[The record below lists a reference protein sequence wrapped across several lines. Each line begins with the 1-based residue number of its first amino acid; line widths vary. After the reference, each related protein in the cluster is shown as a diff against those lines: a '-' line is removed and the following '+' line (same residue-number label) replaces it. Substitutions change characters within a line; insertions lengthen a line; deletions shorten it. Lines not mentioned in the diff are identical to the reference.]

1 MKHIELFF
9 LIFTTFLCNCS
20 DKYSEELGLQPM
32 LTPRY
37 INVSPQSLSF
47 FALPT
52 TSQSVRVESFDTPW
66 KIDNAI
72 NWITLSSIAEEKS
85 GNVRVTASENEN
97 GDKVRV
103 GIFYVKSNI
112 KDWDYESA
120 IYVSQAAATP
130 FIKVSKSELF
140 LQGNTSRNAI
150 EVSTNCNFSISGGS
164 EWLSITQEGNNII
177 LDASANETQQYR
189 NTTIILY
196 TSENRNI
203 STTISVTQAPA
214 YINASTS
221 TLSFDYKANNT
232 TIGISSDA
240 NWTATASHNW
250 INIYPQNG
258 DVKAS
263 SLTISVSPNN
273 SVNERTGYVALFI
286 GNNERFQIS
295 IKQQGIYLKTNI
307 SECDFEASACT
318 KAIQVTSNAPWEIS
332 NLPSWITVD
341 KINGE
346 GNSDIRI
353 TAEENPNS
361 EERTGEFTISPLKLT
376 AQTTVKVRQEGKSL
390 NIATSKLLFSDK
402 QETQSVSITTNGT
415 WEATTSCDWIT
426 LSSTSGDGNSVLYI
440 TVSENQSEDERNG
453 SVIIKTGNI
462 STSVAI
468 TQKSKYFTI
477 NNSSLNFTSKGGQL
491 SIEITTNTVWTAQ
504 KDINADWI
512 SITPQNGSG
521 SKEFIVAI
529 SDNPFAI
536 DRSANIYFN
545 ALGKTIKIVIKQNK
559 AYIKTNTNGIMFYSK
574 GGVSETVTV
583 ASDREFDIRT
593 SGSWFQVNRVNNT
606 FTVTA
611 SENDTNNER
620 SGLITILATDLENDF
635 CSITIPVTQLCKGG
649 TFIRQNYNDDEDYDT
664 DI

>member
-1 MKHIELFF
+1 ML
-9 LIFTTFLCNCS
+9 
-20 DKYSEELGLQPM
+20 LQ
-32 LTPRY
+32 T
-37 INVSPQSLSF
+37 
-47 FALPT
+47 
-52 TSQSVRVESFDTPW
+52 
-66 KIDNAI
+66 K
-72 NWITLSSIAEEKS
+72 
-85 GNVRVTASENEN
+85 
-97 GDKVRV
+97 
-103 GIFYVKSNI
+103 
-112 KDWDYESA
+112 
-120 IYVSQAAATP
+120 
-130 FIKVSKSELF
+130 
-140 LQGNTSRNAI
+140 
-150 EVSTNCNFSISGGS
+150 
-164 EWLSITQEGNNII
+164 
-177 LDASANETQQYR
+177 QYR